1 MKGTIRLA
9 GTLALAAALGTAAPA
24 AAQRHQS
31 HVVHNNETHIIS
43 NHGGGRLEIRS
54 RGQVEF
60 NDEGDWVVS
69 VPADGLFTVEES
81 GSGPDR
87 RVEFRP
93 GQDGPRVR
101 FFVNGGERPL
111 DASGRE
117 WARRLIR
124 RAVRENGVGAERRVA
139 RIRARSGV
147 SGVLAEIAEL
157 ETDLGRR
164 SYYRALL
171 NGGRLST
178 AEFTRVMDDVGR
190 RMGSDTETRL
200 VLVDAAA
207 QAGDGTRMASLL
219 RAAGTMESDVETR
232 LVLNHLADRQQLA
245 DAAARAAFFRVAEGM
260 SSDVERRLVLNAVA
274 DERPAEGSSREAF
287 FRAVNRMSS
296 DVERRLV
303 LSRVLDGASVD
314 ATVGALQSA
323 AAMSSDTEKRLVL
336 MQVPAAHLRN
346 ARVTAAYRRVVD
358 AMRSDTE
365 RSLALRR
372 LADGHR

>member
-1 MKGTIRLA
+1 MQGTIRLA
-9 GTLALAAALGTAAPA
+9 GLLALAAALGTAAPA
-24 AAQRHQS
+24 AAQRQHS
-31 HVVHNNETHIIS
+31 HTVNNSETHIVS
-43 NHGGGRLEIRS
+43 THDGRRLEIRS

-69 VPADGLFTVEES
+69 VPADALFTAEES

-93 GQDGPRVR
+93 GPGGPRVR
-101 FFVNGGERPL
+101 YFVDGGERQL
-111 DASGRE
+111 DASGRA
-117 WARRLIR
+117 WAQRLIR
-124 RAVRENGVGAERRVA
+124 RAVRESGVGAERRVA

-147 SGVLAEIAEL
+147 NGVLSEIGEL
-157 ETDLGRR
+157 ETDVGRR

-190 RMGSDTETRL
+190 RMGSDTETRV
-200 VLVDAAA
+200 VLADAAA

-219 RAAGTMESDVETR
+219 RAGATMESDVEKR
-232 LVLNHLADRQQLA
+232 VVLSHLADRHRLA
-245 DAAARAAFFRVAEGM
+245 DQASREAYFRVAEEM
-260 SSDVERRLVLNAVA
+260 RSDVERRLVLTAVA
-274 DERPAEGSSREAF
+274 DQRPADGPARDAF
-287 FRAVNRMSS
+287 FRAVNRMRS
-296 DVERRLV
+296 DVERRVV
-303 LSRVLDGASVD
+303 LSRVLDGASAE

-323 AAMSSDTEKRLVL
+323 AEMSSDTEKRLVL
-336 MQVPAAHLRN
+336 MQVPSAHLRN

-358 AMRSDTE
+358 AMRSDSE

-372 LADGHR
+372 LADGNR

>member
-1 MKGTIRLA
+1 MQGTIRLA
-9 GTLALAAALGTAAPA
+9 GLLALAMALGTAAPA
-24 AAQRHQS
+24 AAQRQHS
-31 HVVHNNETHIIS
+31 HTVNNNETHIIS
-43 NHGGGRLEIRS
+43 THDGRRLEIRS
-54 RGQVEF
+54 RGEVEF
-60 NDEGDWVVS
+60 NDGGDWVVS
-69 VPADGLFTVEES
+69 VPAGGMFTVEES
-81 GSGPDR
+81 GNGPDR

-93 GQDGPRVR
+93 GQGAPRVR
-101 FFVNGGERPL
+101 FFVDGGERQL
-111 DASGRE
+111 DATGRE

-147 SGVLAEIAEL
+147 AGVLAEVAEL
-157 ETDLGRR
+157 ETDTGRR

-207 QAGDGTRMASLL
+207 QAGDGPRIASLL
-219 RAAGTMESDVETR
+219 RAGGTMESDVEKR
-232 LVLNHLADRQQLA
+232 LVLSHLVSRQRLS
-245 DAAARAAFFRVAEGM
+245 DAASREAFFRVVEGM
-260 SSDVERRLVLNAVA
+260 RSDVERRLVLNAVA
-274 DERPAEGSSREAF
+274 DQRPAEGPSRESY
-287 FRAVNRMSS
+287 FRAVDRMSS

-303 LSRVLDGASVD
+303 LSRILDGASAE
-314 ATVGALQSA
+314 ATVGALNSA
-323 AAMSSDTEKRLVL
+323 AEMNSDTEKRLVL
-336 MQVPAAHLRN
+336 MQVPSAHLRN